1 MTHAAELYAAA
12 AALLFALGAIAA
24 IRRSRVL
31 QRLLALNVMGSAV
44 FLFLITLAYRD
55 ADPFPDPV
63 PHAMVLTGIVVAVSI
78 TAFAVGLARRLAS
91 DGAHQEDDG
100 GAPPG

>member
-1 MTHAAELYAAA
+1 MHTAELYAGV
-12 AALLFALGAIAA
+12 AALLFALGVIAA
-24 IRRSRVL
+24 ILRPRLL

-63 PHAMVLTGIVVAVSI
+63 PHAMVLTGIVVGVSI
-78 TAFAVGLARRLAS
+78 TAFAVGLARRLES
-91 DGAHQEDDG
+91 DGTRQEGED
-100 GAPPG
+100 GAPPE